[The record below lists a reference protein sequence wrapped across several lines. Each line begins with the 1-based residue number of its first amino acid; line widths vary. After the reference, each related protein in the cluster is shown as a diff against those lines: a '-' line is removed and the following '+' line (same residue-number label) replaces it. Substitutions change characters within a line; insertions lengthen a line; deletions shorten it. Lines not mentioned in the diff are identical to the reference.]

1 MTAKQLPLP
10 LPHRAALGRDDF
22 FVAPSNAEAVAAIDS
37 WPRWSVPALVLTG
50 PAGSGKTH
58 LCAVFSAAS
67 GAVMCAAKDM
77 RVDDVPHL
85 AQAPAVIIEDIDSG
99 DFDERAL
106 FHLYNMVSEQGGHLL
121 ITGRKPPRQWP
132 VKLADLVSRLLA
144 ALHLQL
150 GVPDDDLLNALIR
163 KHLSDRQIR
172 LRDEALVPY
181 LISHIERSADAAKA
195 VVTELDALALASGRR
210 VGLKLAVE
218 LLERTESSI

>member
-1 MTAKQLPLP
+1 MIGRQLPLP

-22 FVAPSNAEAVAAIDS
+22 FVAPSNAEAVSAIDS
-37 WPRWSVPALVLTG
+37 WPRWAVPALVITG

-67 GAVMCAAKDM
+67 GAVICAAKNLHI
-77 RVDDVPHL
+77 DDVPRL
-85 AQAPAVIIEDIDSG
+85 AQAPAVIIEDADAAS
-99 DFDERAL
+99 FDERAL

-121 ITGRKPPRQWP
+121 ITGRRPPRQWP
-132 VKLADLVSRLLA
+132 VMLADLVSRLLA

-195 VVTELDALALASGRR
+195 VIAELDALALASGRR
-210 VGLKLAVE
+210 VGLKLARE
-218 LLERTESSI
+218 LLGETDLSP